1 MLTHFHAAQRNMVYA
16 ETKMNK
22 HSSRSHAVLQV
33 KPPVRLRALGLL
45 GTQSGMLDRV
55 TALNR
60 TFLCERE
67 QQSRSAAGGFGL
79 TQVRIGKHI
88 RATKPLHDDKAT
100 GAASRG
106 SKVKVTETTGM
117 MSLVDLAGC
126 ERIKKSGAQGQQFK
140 EATNINSS
148 LLTLGSVMKALANP
162 HRQHVPFRD
171 SKLTYLLQ
179 ASTE

>member
-1 MLTHFHAAQRNMVYA
+1 MV
-16 ETKMNK
+16 
-22 HSSRSHAVLQV
+22 S
-33 KPPVRLRALGLL
+33 P
-45 GTQSGMLDRV
+45 
-55 TALNR
+55 
-60 TFLCERE
+60 
-67 QQSRSAAGGFGL
+67 
-79 TQVRIGKHI
+79 QVRIGKHI
-88 RATKPLHDDKAT
+88 RATKPLHDDNAT
-100 GAASRG
+100 SATSRG

-117 MSLVDLAGC
+117 LSLVDLAGC

-179 ASTE
+179 ASSG